1 MQLSLEEEAVCRLR
15 MGQDTHVWAA
25 EATSEWSNP
34 PFLLP
39 RALPG
44 AAACRGAARLFDTC
58 WSWGQMRNNTGR
70 D

>member
-39 RALPG
+39 RALLGQLPVGVLQGCLIPAG
-44 AAACRGAARLFDTC
+44 AGVK
-58 WSWGQMRNNTGR
+58 
-70 D
+70 